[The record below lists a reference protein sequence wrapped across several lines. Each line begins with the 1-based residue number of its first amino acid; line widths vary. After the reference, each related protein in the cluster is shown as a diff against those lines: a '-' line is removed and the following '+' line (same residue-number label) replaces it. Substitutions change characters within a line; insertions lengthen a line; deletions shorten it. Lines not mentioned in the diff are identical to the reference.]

1 VVADPLFPVQGRPGL
16 LREEEV
22 GGVIAVQ
29 VPDLPPA
36 ELEANSPRLPG
47 PAVTPG
53 QEVTTSVILSLA
65 DCVVVAIVTSF
76 SGTESQATSSSE
88 LEVKRDP

>member
-1 VVADPLFPVQGRPGL
+1 
-16 LREEEV
+16 
-22 GGVIAVQ
+22 
-29 VPDLPPA
+29 
-36 ELEANSPRLPG
+36 
-47 PAVTPG
+47 VTPG

-76 SGTESQATSSSE
+76 SGTENQATSSSE